1 MKAIVVTAFGGPE
14 VMRYTDI
21 AIPSINANQVLIR
34 VVATSVNFA
43 DIKSRYGKKGT
54 GNLPF
59 IPGIDAA
66 GIIEQ
71 VGSKVTN
78 IKVGQRVI
86 AFPLNGSYAEYVAA
100 DEELTFAL
108 PDEIDFE
115 TAAACPIVSFTSYK
129 LLADVAR
136 LQQGETVLI
145 HAAAGGVGTT
155 AIQLAKI
162 LGAGKVIGMV
172 GNEAKKK
179 IALEAGAD
187 HVICYKEEDFVHK
200 VNELTNGVGADVI
213 LDSISGTVSERSLQC
228 LAFYGRLVH
237 FGNASGDIGTFQ
249 TKDLHA
255 SCRSILGFS
264 FGTTRKK
271 HPHLLQHTAKQ
282 VFRHLSN
289 GNLQIK
295 VGKHFFLQDAG
306 KAHEWV
312 ESRQSTGK
320 VILNVQRTP

>member
-14 VMRYTDI
+14 VMKYTDI
-21 AIPSINANQVLIR
+21 AIPSISAKQVLIR

-66 GIIEQ
+66 GIVEQ

-86 AFPLNGSYAEYVAA
+86 AFPLNGSYAEYVVA

-145 HAAAGGVGTT
+145 HAAAGGIGTT

-162 LGAGKVIGMV
+162 LGAGKVIGTV
-172 GNEAKKK
+172 GNEEKKK
-179 IALEAGAD
+179 SALEAGAD

-200 VNELTNGVGADVI
+200 VNELTNGEGADVI

-271 HPHLLQHTAKQ
+271 RPHLLRHTAEQ
-282 VFRHLSN
+282 IFPLLST
-289 GNLQIK
+289 GSLQLKI
-295 VGKHFFLQDAG
+295 GKRFSLQDAG

-320 VILNVQRTP
+320 VLLTVQPT